1 MFYPE
6 DDRFLNR
13 RDENISLTRSSDP
26 TGRRE
31 LGIDRTNLY
40 REIVP
45 CEAPSHARRLVPIGR
60 IGISPHHGHHGVLLL
75 QGLPPGRTRD
85 PVGIERYDWVEIV

>member
-1 MFYPE
+1 VFYPE

-60 IGISPHHGHHGVLLL
+60 IGILLTTAIMGCFFCRGSL
-75 QGLPPGRTRD
+75 QGAPAIR
-85 PVGIERYDWVEIV
+85 